1 MRKIICIGAGRLA
14 HHLMPELERAGCEV
28 VQVYNR
34 TEAAALLLAKRLGA
48 ASFTSDV
55 RKIHKEADAYFFT
68 LADDAIPQIAGQVGF
83 LENHQSLFLHCS
95 GVLPLAVLPFQLKG
109 SFYPLQTF
117 SPHHDIPWKTTP
129 ILITAE
135 EVSIRKTLSALA
147 HRVTASVYE
156 VTDENK
162 SILHLGAVFANNFT
176 NHMMALAEKICI
188 EHHVPFDILKPLI
201 RETFEKALEGGPSK
215 SQTGPAI
222 RGDQKT
228 IEKHMNLL
236 AGHPGMQEI
245 YKVITHSI
253 REISGYNP

>member
-55 RKIHKEADAYFFT
+55 RKIHEDADAYFFT
-68 LADDAIPQIAGQVGF
+68 LADDAIPLIAEQVGF
-83 LENHQSLFLHCS
+83 LENNHSLFLHCS
-95 GVLPLAVLPFQLKG
+95 GVLPLTVLPFNRKG

-117 SPHHDIPWKTTP
+117 SAHHDIPWKTTP

-135 EVSIRKTLSALA
+135 NASIRKTISELA
-147 HRVTASVYE
+147 HRVSSSVYE

-162 SILHLGAVFANNFT
+162 SDLHLGAVFANNFT
-176 NHMMALAEKICI
+176 NHMLALAEKICI
-188 EHHVPFDILKPLI
+188 AHHVPFDILKPLI
-201 RETFEKALEGGPSK
+201 RETFEKALDAGTSK

-228 IEKHMNLL
+228 IAKHMKML
-236 AGHPGMQEI
+236 AGNPGMQELYRI
-245 YKVITHSI
+245 ITLSI
-253 REISGYNP
+253 QETSV